1 MHSKNDMIINQAIQ
15 CFQNGDYKNAHKI
28 LNQVLLTEPKNLA
41 ALHILGLIN
50 ASQSKHSEAALLFK
64 RAVDINPRDPSL
76 YYNLAKAL
84 LDSGSLNESLPH
96 HKKAT
101 ELAPDN
107 SDAWLNYG
115 KCLSGLDMHEKAL
128 TFYEQ
133 SILINP
139 NNFVALINKSA
150 SLNELGRYQEAI
162 IFSDRAITIAP
173 QMSEPWV
180 NKGVAQEQLNLHL
193 EALKSYEEATT
204 LNPNH
209 YKAWRNKGILH
220 CELRM
225 YDKGINSLTKA
236 FKLNTDSNYLLGNL
250 IQAKLMIAMWDKLN
264 NDVNLVLEK
273 VNLQKKVIAPFSLLA
288 ITDCPKLQKDTAEI
302 WVNDNFPSNII
313 ENFSIKEL
321 RSKIRI
327 GYFSADFKNH
337 PVANLTANIIELH
350 NREEFEVFGFSL
362 KPADPNDQMSQRLLN
377 GFDQFID
384 VSAKSDKEISQLAKN
399 LEIDIAIDLGGHTHG
414 SRTGLFSYRAS
425 PIQVNYLGYPG
436 TMGAK
441 YYDYIIADPH
451 LIPEESRQYYTEAVA
466 YMPNSYIVDDSK
478 RIAAN
483 KFTTRAEHNLPEDK
497 FIFCCF
503 NNSYKFNP
511 RMASMWSKILRQVE
525 NSVFWVPENNPS
537 FKKNLLNE
545 FMKLGIHKER
555 IIFSQK
561 VNLMEDHLARL
572 KLADLFLDTHPYN
585 AHTTGL
591 DALKQGLPL
600 ITLTGKTFSAR
611 VAGSLLRSV
620 NLSKL
625 ITTTEDEYVAIA
637 VDFGRNPE
645 KLLPLKAQLTKDIPS
660 SPLFNAR
667 LFTMELE
674 CLYKKMIE
682 INLLGT
688 KPKAIFTL

>member
-1 MHSKNDMIINQAIQ
+1 MNSQTDLFINQAIQ
-15 CFQNGDYKNAHKI
+15 HFQSGDFVRAQHL
-28 LNQVLLTEPKNLA
+28 LNKVLLVESENLA

-50 ASQSKHSEAALLFK
+50 ATLSNYAEAALLFK
-64 RAVDINPRDPSL
+64 KAVSINPGDPSL
-76 YYNLAKAL
+76 HYNLAKVL
-84 LDSGSLNESLPH
+84 LDSGSLNESLPYH
-96 HKKAT
+96 QKAT

-180 NKGVAQEQLNLHL
+180 NKGLAQEQLNLDL
-193 EALKSYEEATT
+193 EALKSYEKAAT

-209 YKAWRNKGILH
+209 YKAWRNIGVLL
-220 CELRM
+220 CELKM
-225 YDKGINSLTKA
+225 YDDGIHSLTKA
-236 FKLNTDSNYLLGNL
+236 FKLNADSNYLLGNL
-250 IQAKLMIAMWDKLN
+250 IQAKLMIAMWDQLN
-264 NDVNLVLEK
+264 NDVNLVIDK
-273 VNLQKKVIAPFSLLA
+273 INLQKKVIAPFSLLA

-313 ENFSIKEL
+313 ENYPHKEL

-337 PVANLTANIIELH
+337 PVAHLTAEIIELH
-350 NREEFEVFGFSL
+350 NREQFEVFGFSL
-362 KPADPNDQMSQRLLN
+362 KPADPNDQMHQRLSN

-451 LIPEESRQYYTEAVA
+451 LIPEENRQFYTEAVA
-466 YMPNSYIVDDSK
+466 YMPNSYMVDDSK
-478 RIAAN
+478 RIATN
-483 KFTTRAEHNLPEDK
+483 KFTTRAEYNLPEDK

-511 RMASMWSKILRQVE
+511 KMLSMWSKILRQVE
-525 NSVFWVPENNPS
+525 NSVFWIPENNPS
-537 FKKNLLNE
+537 FKKNIVNE
-545 FMKLGIHKER
+545 FVKLGINKER
-555 IIFSQK
+555 IVFSQK
-561 VNLMEDHLARL
+561 VSLMEDHLARL

-585 AHTTGL
+585 AHTTAL

-600 ITLTGKTFSAR
+600 ITLTGKTFAAR

-667 LFTMELE
+667 LFTMQLE

-682 INLLGT
+682 IRLLGT
-688 KPKAIFTL
+688 KPEAIFTL